1 MLIDISQICVYYIKW
16 REDIDRCTRVT
27 RVSRSVNL
35 VVDLLAVL
43 SCRHDGKDSITWH
56 TLPETTLRKINMEQW
71 LNNYHKKIKTELAQ
85 KDARLVEWTENM
97 VDNQLDIP
105 SNLKTTQL
113 MIEKEHLPSASMTWC
128 CLAVVMFQ
136 VFFFQ
141 QKLWRSVASEMNL
154 SFWKSIFSGETWH
167 HWSSHD
173 GIGSADGACEKSHQ
187 HLAPVFLNAWI
198 CHVFSFLPFF
208 GLGIS
213 RGLTMP
219 EMACQKK
226 SKHFYRSPWVLTR
239 SGGQNV
245 SYGQQIGELNLA
257 KRVTQKDGRCLS
269 ERVPWTKLLLEHFMR
284 LMPPLKRWWMDEKCK
299 YILHIYTHTHIHIY
313 IYSMLLWHTI

>member
-56 TLPETTLRKINMEQW
+56 TLPETALRKINMEQW

-85 KDARLVEWTENM
+85 KDARLVELTENM

-136 VFFFQ
+136 VFFPAKTLKIGCFGDEPFLLE
-141 QKLWRSVASEMNL
+141 KHIFRGTLTSLIVSRSDRICRWGLWRIPPA
-154 SFWKSIFSGETWH
+154 FGT
-167 HWSSHD
+167 
-173 GIGSADGACEKSHQ
+173 C
-187 HLAPVFLNAWI
+187 
-198 CHVFSFLPFF
+198 SFLCLDLPRFF
-208 GLGIS
+208 LSSFFWSGNKQGIDHAWN
-213 RGLTMP
+213 GMP
-219 EMACQKK
+219 KK
-226 SKHFYRSPWVLTR
+226 V
-239 SGGQNV
+239 
-245 SYGQQIGELNLA
+245 
-257 KRVTQKDGRCLS
+257 
-269 ERVPWTKLLLEHFMR
+269 
-284 LMPPLKRWWMDEKCK
+284 
-299 YILHIYTHTHIHIY
+299 
-313 IYSMLLWHTI
+313 